1 MPRSALRALN
11 RTMIK
16 KEKEIEEEED
26 SNSSSEEAEPQK
38 KVMLNQTVTYDQKAL
53 EKHSAILGLD
63 DKDIKNMLT
72 RPMRTRRSVNNAVL
86 SKRQKKKL
94 MREQKKEKIM
104 LMEKN
109 TKLNIS
115 MNPNLANKSTLTLAP
130 SSIKKQKNSEKF
142 NLGELDNEIFNVVD
156 KINEEEGKS
165 AYTISKFRN
174 KKKTALL
181 KESIDLDAYEFVK
194 KGIENFLNPI
204 MKNSF
209 KYTSVIPNGVGNPKK
224 FSSIM
229 YLKDPNLIC
238 YKVETKISPN
248 LNKNFTAVEVS
259 LYKKSYEKFSL
270 TGFLAHPAACC

>member
-1 MPRSALRALN
+1 MGKKSKLFKSSMPRSALRALN

-38 KVMLNQTVTYDQKAL
+38 KVMLNQTVTYEQKAL

-63 DKDIKNMLT
+63 EKDIKNMLT
-72 RPMRTRRSVNNAVL
+72 RPMRTRKNVNNAVI
-86 SKRQKKKL
+86 SKQQKKKL
-94 MREQKKEKIM
+94 MRKQKKEKIM

-109 TKLNIS
+109 TKLNILI
-115 MNPNLANKSTLTLAP
+115 NPNLANTSTFTLSP

-174 KKKTALL
+174 KKKNRKLL
-181 KESIDLDAYEFVK
+181 QEEKAKIDSML
-194 KGIENFLNPI
+194 
-204 MKNSF
+204 MKNNSNVNPLE
-209 KYTSVIPNGVGNPKK
+209 SVKMHIRKTQMIEKRNQLAKEE
-224 FSSIM
+224 F
-229 YLKDPNLIC
+229 
-238 YKVETKISPN
+238 
-248 LNKNFTAVEVS
+248 NKNYN
-259 LYKKSYEKFSL
+259 LLNLK
-270 TGFLAHPAACC
+270 